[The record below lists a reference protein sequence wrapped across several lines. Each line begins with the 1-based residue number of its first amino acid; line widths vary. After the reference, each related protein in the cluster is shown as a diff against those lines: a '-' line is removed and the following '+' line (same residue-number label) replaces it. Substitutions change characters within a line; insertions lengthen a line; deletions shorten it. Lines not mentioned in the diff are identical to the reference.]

1 MKGGTLVPGAMGI
14 LSCHVARQPR
24 QKFDAPFGIPGSRV
38 KKFDALFGAPGSRV
52 KKLTLLSGL
61 PEAVS
66 KS

>member
-1 MKGGTLVPGAMGI
+1 MTYRMKGGTLVPGAMGI

-38 KKFDALFGAPGSRV
+38 KN
-52 KKLTLLSGL
+52 LTLFSGL

>member
-14 LSCHVARQPR
+14 LSCHVARQPC
-24 QKFDAPFGIPGSRV
+24 QKIDTPFGVPGSRV
-38 KKFDALFGAPGSRV
+38 KNLM
-52 KKLTLLSGL
+52 LLSGF

>member
-24 QKFDAPFGIPGSRV
+24 KKFDAPFGIPGSRV
-38 KKFDALFGAPGSRV
+38 KNLM
-52 KKLTLLSGL
+52 LLSGF

>member
-1 MKGGTLVPGAMGI
+1 MTYRMKGGTLVPGAMGI

-24 QKFDAPFGIPGSRV
+24 

>member
-38 KKFDALFGAPGSRV
+38 KK
-52 KKLTLLSGL
+52 LTLLSGL
-61 PEAVS
+61 SEAVS